1 MANSKPKTVLID
13 IGAVIKHPSTE
24 QTLGAGKSAITLR
37 RLMLTSVWMDYECGK
52 LSEQD
57 CFTRLASEYHLEE
70 SEIRTMA
77 GTIREST
84 TYNADVVAILDT
96 VRTSGTRVFLVANI
110 SHEDHAA
117 LRSRWGNGF
126 WPIFDGVFTSSDLAA
141 RKPNLR
147 FYRQVLQATR
157 AVPHETFFIDE
168 RPENVL
174 AALGL
179 GMKGTFDTS
188 DISRSLAN
196 FIGDP
201 VERGLAFLRGQNGKF
216 PGTTQ
221 YGETIDENYAPLLMR
236 EVLDDKSLVRFEVPD
251 GLWNFFSGKPK
262 YTTDEYPPDLDTTSL
277 GMIAFPPDK
286 EVAHSILD
294 GMLNYVDEDGNF
306 QAYYDKS
313 RPRADIVITLNI
325 LIIFHKYGRSYQLP
339 TTMEWMFNVLLNRAY
354 INGTRYYASA
364 EWFLY
369 YMVRLLCESTDP
381 TLEGRIKDLL
391 RKRVAERVGAPGD
404 AFSLGMRLL
413 ACKYLGIENYPDSQK
428 LADMQQ
434 EDGGWEASC
443 LYYFPGKKREVG
455 NRGASTA
462 FALKAL
468 EGWF

>member
-201 VERGLAFLRGQNGKF
+201 VERGLAFLRGQNGNF
-216 PGTTQ
+216 PTTTQ

-236 EVLDDKSLVRFEVPD
+236 EVLDDKKQPTQS
-251 GLWNFFSGKPK
+251 W
-262 YTTDEYPPDLDTTSL
+262 TACWITS
-277 GMIAFPPDK
+277 MKMATFK
-286 EVAHSILD
+286 
-294 GMLNYVDEDGNF
+294 

-369 YMVRLLCESTDP
+369 YMVRLLRESTDP

-391 RKRVAERVGAPGD
+391 RKRVTERIGAPGD
-404 AFSLGMRLL
+404 AFPLGMRLL